1 MNKLTGL
8 KQEVFLD
15 YLECTITYLEEN
27 PAKLYTESTVF
38 NVDTDYGIVTI
49 TLPNKLINEG
59 E

>member
-15 YLECTITYLEEN
+15 SLECTLTYLEQY
-27 PAKLYTESTVF
+27 PAKIYPESTVF

-49 TLPNKLINEG
+49 TLPNKLITKG

>member
-15 YLECTITYLEEN
+15 YLECTLTYLEEN

-38 NVDTDYGIVTI
+38 NIDTDYGIVTI
-49 TLPNKLINEG
+49 TLPNKLINKG

>member
-8 KQEVFLD
+8 RQEVFLD

-38 NVDTDYGIVTI
+38 NIDTDYGIVTI
-49 TLPNKLINEG
+49 TLPNKLINKG

>member
-15 YLECTITYLEEN
+15 SLDYTLTYLEEY

-49 TLPNKLINEG
+49 TLPNKLINKG